1 MGDKFTC
8 CRSNQGSKAS
18 IVAKLDRNGIVVGHI
33 PQLLSKRLAILLD
46 SKEGI
51 KITGTITDLPREAP
65 GGRWVR
71 GGGLELPCEYVIRG
85 KKEHRTAVAEALEE
99 VRRVCVRVCLS
110 VSLPVSVC
118 HWGRVRGSDKD
129 LWTVYVYTSS

>member
-1 MGDKFTC
+1 M
-8 CRSNQGSKAS
+8 
-18 IVAKLDRNGIVVGHI
+18 AKLDRNGIIVGHI

-51 KITGTITDLPREAP
+51 KITGTITGLPREAP

-129 LWTVYVYTSS
+129 LWTVYVYTPS